1 MVGPGPAITTTVHP
15 DYRDGLYFSALRWPS
30 WTHSFFNFCPS
41 QSPPRRD
48 QQFGATSPMPAEH
61 IDGLLAG
68 RIQHTEVINIL
79 QRRTRFFGLFFA
91 LYCPEPIEQTQLKS
105 GQ

>member
-1 MVGPGPAITTTVHP
+1 MAVLDAFLFQFLSVTVAAAP
-15 DYRDGLYFSALRWPS
+15 
-30 WTHSFFNFCPS
+30 
-41 QSPPRRD
+41 D
-48 QQFGATSPMPAEH
+48 QQFGATAPMPAEH

-105 GQ
+105 GR

>member
-1 MVGPGPAITTTVHP
+1 MAVLDAFLFQFLSVTVAAAPGPAV
-15 DYRDGLYFSALRWPS
+15 R
-30 WTHSFFNFCPS
+30 
-41 QSPPRRD
+41 
-48 QQFGATSPMPAEH
+48 ATSPMPAEH